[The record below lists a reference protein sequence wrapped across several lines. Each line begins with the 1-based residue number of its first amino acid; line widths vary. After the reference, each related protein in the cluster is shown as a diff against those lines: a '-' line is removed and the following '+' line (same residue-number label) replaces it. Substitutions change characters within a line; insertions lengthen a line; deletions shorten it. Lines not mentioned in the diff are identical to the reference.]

1 MKPGSLI
8 VVPPRSYVNFYPDL
22 RYGNSGRIEE
32 NQYMLVLPDS
42 GYPDGTWVKVLLSD
56 QRIGYICAIGM
67 KEVQQ

>member
-22 RYGNSGRIEE
+22 RYGNSVRIEE
-32 NQYMLVLPDS
+32 NQAMLVLP
-42 GYPDGTWVKVLLSD
+42 GYSEGHWVKVLLPD